1 MIARKNR
8 GVNPR
13 FFFLR
18 GFLDALARV
27 PVAPLGYRLRV
38 APGPRLPRRTLA
50 CGRFAPGAQ
59 IGLSRK
65 RAKRPRPHWGL
76 GGLAAA
82 SRSAFAPRGA
92 LKRFGP
98 APPRRSTS
106 LNKRTRVKATPGFA
120 ALAFFSLRAPV
131 SRSAARSLVLTRR
144 SPGPGPPR
152 RGPAIAA
159 RFSRGFAGLRPSGFL
174 APFGGGALAWSL
186 SLPALAVR
194 LCRPAAFFCECFHCP
209 FNHPPA
215 PPILAGG
222 ARKLCAYFSPCD
234 LICHCVHHRYTGV
247 AMVH

>member
-1 MIARKNR
+1 MCRRGIDATIPRKNNMLILLCRNNMIARKNQ
-8 GVNPR
+8 GVNPW
-13 FFFLR
+13 FSFFLDS
-18 GFLDALARV
+18 FDALARV
-27 PVAPLGYRLRV
+27 SWEPLAAPAMSLTSLR
-38 APGPRLPRRTLA
+38 
-50 CGRFAPGAQ
+50 Q
-59 IGLSRK
+59 IRSYGFSVFRAK

-131 SRSAARSLVLTRR
+131 SRSAARSLVLSRR
-144 SPGPGPPR
+144 SFGPGPPR
-152 RGPAIAA
+152 RGPVVAA
-159 RFSRGFAGLRPSGFL
+159 RCAHGFAGLRPAGSL

-194 LCRPAAFFCECFHCP
+194 LCRPAAFFCECFRCP

-222 ARKLCAYFSPCD
+222 ARKSNL
-234 LICHCVHHRYTGV
+234 
-247 AMVH
+247 